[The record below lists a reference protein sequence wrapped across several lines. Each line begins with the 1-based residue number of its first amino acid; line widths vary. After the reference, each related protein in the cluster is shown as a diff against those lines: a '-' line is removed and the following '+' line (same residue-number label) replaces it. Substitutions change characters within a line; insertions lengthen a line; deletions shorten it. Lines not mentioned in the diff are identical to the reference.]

1 MEVSGGLQRFA
12 EVCGGLCRFP
22 EVSGGCHGGPV
33 LGADP
38 NFANLRK
45 PPETSPNLEK
55 PRKTSVANLRK
66 PRETSEN
73 LRKPISQNLR
83 KPRETSANLRKPRK
97 TVIGL
102 LRFLE
107 VFLGLRKS
115 VGGLS
120 EVFRGFSRFAEV
132 CGGLWRF
139 ILLFR
144 YMY

>member
-1 MEVSGGLQRFA
+1 MED
-12 EVCGGLCRFP
+12 LCW
-22 EVSGGCHGGPV
+22 VQNQ
-33 LGADP
+33 L
-38 NFANLRK
+38 FANLRK

-107 VFLGLRKS
+107 VFLGLRTNPCDHAWVTGVRAPGKHEP
-115 VGGLS
+115 L
-120 EVFRGFSRFAEV
+120 
-132 CGGLWRF
+132 
-139 ILLFR
+139 
-144 YMY
+144 